1 MEAIYPTTASPI
13 KEVHQ
18 YEVVT
23 PPETEAGVY
32 SYVQV
37 HGHQHQGVKELK
49 YLYED
54 ASSLAPTPQQE
65 RHQKS
70 PDLARKVYE
79 KPAKPQKAANVFIQE
94 DQLLQETT
102 NSYHRDIVAT
112 TDTDSYVFMQPKLP
126 PSPRRSVTVP
136 QELSGLSE
144 LSIDDISELNQS
156 KAQLWL
162 LNQMQKL
169 VQKKI
174 GIHSSEEGKQP
185 SFHEAIGNQGMYG
198 LQMRIDQHP
207 NLPHARST
215 EAHDAQIPP
224 LPPRAHHQQW
234 SREKY
239 RDKRTNLA
247 VQKSPVHQVAAGI
260 HPQAD
265 LYGTRLK
272 PQPSGTCNNELLLLL
287 VKMSFPEYFTIM
299 LVWYYSYS
307 DCNCVTN
314 AKKKHYR

>member
-1 MEAIYPTTASPI
+1 MEAIFPTTGLPI
-13 KEVHQ
+13 IEEVHQ

-23 PPETEAGVY
+23 PPESEAGMY
-32 SYVQV
+32 TYVQV
-37 HGHQHQGVKELK
+37 QGHQHQGVKELK

-65 RHQKS
+65 QHRKS
-70 PDLARKVYE
+70 PDLARKDYG
-79 KPAKPQKAANVFIQE
+79 KPTKPKKAAKVLGRE
-94 DQLLQETT
+94 DHLLQETT
-102 NSYHRDIVAT
+102 DTHHHDIVGT
-112 TDTDSYVFMQPKLP
+112 TGADTYVVMQPKLSL
-126 PSPRRSVTVP
+126 SPRRSVTVP

-169 VQKKI
+169 VQKQI
-174 GIHSSEEGKQP
+174 GVHSNEEGKQP
-185 SFHEAIGNQGMYG
+185 LFDEATENQGMHG
-198 LQMRIDQHP
+198 LQMRINQHP

-224 LPPRAHHQQW
+224 LPPRPHQHQQW

-239 RDKRTNLA
+239 RDEHTNLA
-247 VQKSPVHQVAAGI
+247 VQKSPVHQVGSGI

-272 PQPSGTCNNELLLLL
+272 PQPSGKCNNELLL
-287 VKMSFPEYFTIM
+287 
-299 LVWYYSYS
+299 
-307 DCNCVTN
+307 
-314 AKKKHYR
+314 